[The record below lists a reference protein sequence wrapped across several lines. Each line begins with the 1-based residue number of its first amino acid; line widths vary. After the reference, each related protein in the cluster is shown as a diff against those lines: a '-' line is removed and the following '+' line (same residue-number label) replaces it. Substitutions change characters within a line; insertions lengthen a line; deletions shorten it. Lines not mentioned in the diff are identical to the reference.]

1 MTESFTF
8 LFEGN
13 VSSPT
18 RETLSYE
25 QWYEHKSVIYT
36 CGGSMVIVKSTKD
49 GFSCFW
55 LCSLTEFFIYTEK
68 FSRYKKFSQNHN
80 QKPLKKL
87 ND

>member
-49 GFSCFW
+49 GIQSF
-55 LCSLTEFFIYTEK
+55 LVLRLTEFFILTEK
-68 FSRYKKFSQNHN
+68 FSQYKNSVKITNE
-80 QKPLKKL
+80 

>member
-49 GFSCFW
+49 G
-55 LCSLTEFFIYTEK
+55 I
-68 FSRYKKFSQNHN
+68 Q
-80 QKPLKKL
+80 
-87 ND
+87 